1 VLVGAIIGAVVV
13 GVHIVSALIAFAMH
27 ESVRNR
33 ITEGAVGAAIAY
45 VSLFAIG
52 GAIVG
57 RLSMLPARWPA
68 CIFGGTL
75 TGVLVWSYLTAT
87 WAFTAR
93 ASAIGPPMMSVAD
106 SALQGAG
113 LGAIGGALLLLVV
126 VIRRR

>member
-1 VLVGAIIGAVVV
+1 MLVGAIIGAVVV
-13 GVHIVSALIAFAMH
+13 GVHIVSALINFAVH

-33 ITEGAVGAAIAY
+33 ITEGAVGAAVAY

-52 GAIVG
+52 GALIG
-57 RLSMLPARWPA
+57 RLSMLAARWPA
-68 CIFGGTL
+68 YIVGGTL
-75 TGVLVWSYLTAT
+75 GGALVWSYLTAT

-93 ASAIGPPMMSVAD
+93 ASAMGPPEMSVAE

-113 LGAIGGALLLLVV
+113 LGAIGGALLLLIV